1 MAKNALNKWLD
12 ATTVQMLTE
21 MIFMII
27 DHNAHYVHRHHQI
40 DRKSLKKNALQK
52 IWKMQT
58 WSLRVF
64 RETNHVGKLVVW
76 DRWKKMHFASR
87 SGPTVYIL

>member
-21 MIFMII
+21 MIFMIT
-27 DHNAHYVHRHHQI
+27 DRNAHYVHRHHQI

-52 IWKMQT
+52 I
-58 WSLRVF
+58 
-64 RETNHVGKLVVW
+64 
-76 DRWKKMHFASR
+76 
-87 SGPTVYIL
+87 